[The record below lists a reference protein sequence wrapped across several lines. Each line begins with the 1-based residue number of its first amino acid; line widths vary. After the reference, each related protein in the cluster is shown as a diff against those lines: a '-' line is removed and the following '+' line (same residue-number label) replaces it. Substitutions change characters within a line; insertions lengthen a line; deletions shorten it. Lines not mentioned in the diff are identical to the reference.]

1 MALVI
6 LALGIMILGSMYWHP
21 FLGIFIIKKHFCLR
35 AGVFPVSGIPQK
47 YFQITLEN
55 TIKFCSLE

>member
-6 LALGIMILGSMYWHP
+6 LALGIMSWHP
-21 FLGIFIIKKHFCLR
+21 FFFVFLSFQKHFCTR
-35 AGVFPVSGIPQK
+35 AGVFSVSGIPQK
-47 YFQITLEN
+47 YFQHTLEN